1 MSVTRKDLELL
12 RGSIDTH
19 CHAMPSVGEGI
30 WLQDVFE
37 LAREGDEFGLD
48 AICVKYHFGS
58 SAGQA
63 YLANKYAGAEHC
75 KIIGGVTLNRA
86 AGGWNPEAV
95 RILAQ
100 DAHLDGFRSGRIVW
114 FPERDA
120 LGDAKI
126 LGKPDLHTYLSPF
139 CNQKIEDGLLP
150 EVVEILEIVA
160 KEDLCLALS
169 HTSPEESLALIPEAR
184 RLGVKHIVATHA
196 SGRNVGWTFEQEKR
210 GAELGVIFEESVI
223 TWTPAMRIFGYDV
236 IDAREQIIEHIRA
249 IGPEHYCISS
259 DCGYVQGA
267 TPVEAM
273 RIFIAMLID
282 EGFTDAEIQL
292 MTRTNA
298 ARLLGLD

>member
-1 MSVTRKDLELL
+1 
-12 RGSIDTH
+12 
-19 CHAMPSVGEGI
+19 MPSVGEDI

-58 SAGQA
+58 SAGHA

-75 KIIGGVTLNRA
+75 KIIGGVTLNKA

-100 DAHLDGFRSGRIVW
+100 DAHLNGFRNGRIVW

-126 LGKPDLHTYLSPF
+126 LGKPDLHDYLSPF
-139 CNQKIEDGLLP
+139 CNQDIEDGLLP
-150 EVVEILEIVA
+150 EVVQILEIIA

-184 RLGVKHIVATHA
+184 RLGVRHIVATHA
-196 SGRNVGWTFEQEKR
+196 SGGNVGWTFEQEKL
-210 GAELGVIFEESVI
+210 GAEMGVIFEESVI

-236 IDAREQIIEHIRA
+236 IDARQEIIEHIKA

-267 TPVEAM
+267 SPVEGM
-273 RIFIAMLID
+273 RIFVAMLLD
-282 EGFTDAEIQL
+282 EGFTDDQIRV
-292 MTRTNA
+292 MTHTNA
-298 ARLLGLD
+298 ARLLGFE